1 MIRSL
6 KSWATLVRLANG
18 FTALSNILAA
28 YLFIGF
34 WKGWLGFPWYL
45 VAATLCFYYA
55 GMILND
61 VFDRE
66 SDALERPER
75 PLPRGWIKPGV
86 AAAMGYYLLICGLI
100 FAAFQGQASFLI
112 ALLLS
117 LSILLYDR
125 WIKRGLAGSMVMG
138 FCRYLNWLLGLSFLF
153 ATDEAL
159 AGIRQALAL
168 GYAPEIVKSILLI
181 PVPIF
186 FYVFSLTLLSKEE
199 SRAAR
204 KWPLYIA
211 ILGIL
216 LGAATVLVLFFI
228 EILSGWWGLIV
239 LLAGLIYLIYR
250 LLILARQFEPESVQ
264 AIIKLMVLGIIPLD
278 ATLVLSASE
287 SWMAFPGF
295 ILVISLLWPARTL
308 ARRYAVT

>member
-159 AGIRQALAL
+159 AGIR
-168 GYAPEIVKSILLI
+168 
-181 PVPIF
+181 
-186 FYVFSLTLLSKEE
+186 
-199 SRAAR
+199 
-204 KWPLYIA
+204 
-211 ILGIL
+211 
-216 LGAATVLVLFFI
+216 
-228 EILSGWWGLIV
+228 
-239 LLAGLIYLIYR
+239 
-250 LLILARQFEPESVQ
+250 
-264 AIIKLMVLGIIPLD
+264 
-278 ATLVLSASE
+278 
-287 SWMAFPGF
+287 
-295 ILVISLLWPARTL
+295 
-308 ARRYAVT
+308 